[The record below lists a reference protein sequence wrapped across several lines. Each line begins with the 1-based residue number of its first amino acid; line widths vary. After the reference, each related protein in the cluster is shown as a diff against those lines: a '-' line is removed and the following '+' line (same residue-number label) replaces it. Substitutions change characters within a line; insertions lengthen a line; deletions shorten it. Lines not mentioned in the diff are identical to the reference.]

1 MNSLHTKM
9 KNFTSQSQNLNGKAT
24 NLLNDNKFL
33 PDIHYHDDVF
43 IVKIL
48 EEKDLFIAFKK
59 VLSISKTSPIP
70 EYLVDFRGSCISKI
84 LILA

>member
-1 MNSLHTKM
+1 M

-48 EEKDLFIAFKK
+48 EEKDLFIAF
-59 VLSISKTSPIP
+59 
-70 EYLVDFRGSCISKI
+70 
-84 LILA
+84 